1 MRVSVLGSG
10 SSGNAVAVQAENG
23 TLLIDA
29 GFGLRSLENR
39 SKKIGVSLSSVKAIL
54 LTHEHG
60 DHSAGVPALVRKV
73 GCPVYGSSGTL
84 RALARRNGTI
94 RTMKIGTEEPTIVC
108 DLIVNACHTNHDAL
122 EPLALTIQDPA
133 TGLKLGLAYD
143 VGCPS
148 PHLTELLGG
157 CHCLMIEANH
167 DESMLRYGPYPAP
180 VRQRIAGPSGHLSNR
195 AAAGMLRNL
204 VHEDLGTVVLVH
216 LSRRCNRP
224 DLARDEV
231 RTALDAFGFRGNL
244 LVARQSE
251 PLQPFEVRPVR
262 EQLSFEMYS

>member
-10 SSGNAVAVQAENG
+10 SSGNAVAIQTENG

-29 GFGLRSLENR
+29 GFGFRSLSSR
-39 SKKIGVSLSSVKAIL
+39 SKKVGVSLSSVRAIL

-60 DHSAGVPALVRKV
+60 DHSAGVPSLVRKL

-84 RALARRNGTI
+84 RALARTNGHI
-94 RTMKIGTEEPTIVC
+94 RTVEIGTEAPTNIC

-122 EPLALTIQDPA
+122 EPLALTVQDPA
-133 TGLKLGLAYD
+133 TGLKLGLASD

-148 PHLTELLGG
+148 QRLTDLLSG
-157 CHCLMIEANH
+157 CHCLIVEANH
-167 DESMLRYGPYPAP
+167 DESMLRHGPYPAP
-180 VRQRIAGPSGHLSNR
+180 VRHRIAGPNGHLSNR
-195 AAAGMLRNL
+195 AAAGMLGNL
-204 VHEDLGTVVLVH
+204 VHEDLDTVVLFH

-224 DLARDEV
+224 DLAHNEV
-231 RTALDAFGFRGNL
+231 RTALDASGFRGNL

-251 PLQPFEVRPVR
+251 PLQSFQVRSVR